1 MTQAHI
7 QAHTK
12 RVCRYHIVRIPKW
25 RQKTRFGNTRAVRRS
40 ANRFERFT
48 SQATGFVG
56 GP

>member
-1 MTQAHI
+1 MTQAHS

-12 RVCRYHIVRIPKW
+12 RVCRYHIVWIPKCC
-25 RQKTRFGNTRAVRRS
+25 KKSSLATCAVRRS

-48 SQATGFVG
+48 SQAAGFAG